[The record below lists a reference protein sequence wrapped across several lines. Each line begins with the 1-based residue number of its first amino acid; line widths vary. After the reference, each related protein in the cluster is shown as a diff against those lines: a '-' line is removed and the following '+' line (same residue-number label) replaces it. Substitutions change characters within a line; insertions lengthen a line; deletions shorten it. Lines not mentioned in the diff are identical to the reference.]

1 MTGPLA
7 DDDRSLEAW
16 VIDRETGLVVEHRSH
31 PGPVP
36 GAMNTHT
43 VLDDVVADVEL
54 PLAFPGTFPD
64 GATVGRQTTTEG
76 FHLATVA
83 DAAREFGSPIAVP
96 AGLPDD
102 AIVQVISQQDIDHP
116 DATFFEVTAETHE
129 GFNRIRVTTRKHV
142 LALGAP
148 VPDGFTLQDGLL
160 CDRFRTDGRCVGY
173 EAPNAIAT
181 GAFAGLPMATADSTV
196 EITDRGVMFE
206 VLAPDAATAAA
217 TAASLRRVVP

>member
-1 MTGPLA
+1 
-7 DDDRSLEAW
+7 
-16 VIDRETGLVVEHRSH
+16 
-31 PGPVP
+31 
-36 GAMNTHT
+36 MNTHT